1 MADLQLAVA
10 VKPGSKVKQPV
21 ALGSLP
27 MSMQGWPST
36 GSTTGSSTDFPATSR
51 VAWPMGDLLWSGT
64 GWSDTGDSEDR
75 GAAPGGRARRGE
87 AAIIAWR
94 GNANGRPGAAVVVQR
109 AGVAPAAGSLLRVA
123 LAELVHAAAGVH
135 QLLLARVERVRR
147 RGDFDLDQRVLV
159 AVLPLH
165 RLLAGEGRAGEDL
178 EVGGHVLEHDVTV
191 LGMDIGLHG
200 GRRVCCGKP
209 DMIAGTRPAGQAAS
223 APIHRVS
230 SG

>member
-21 ALGSLP
+21 CLGNLP

-36 GSTTGSSTDFPATSR
+36 GSTTGSSTDFPATPR
-51 VAWPMGDLLWSGT
+51 VAWPMVDLLC
-64 GWSDTGDSEDR
+64 SDTGDSLDR

-94 GNANGRPGAAVVVQR
+94 GNANGRPGAAVAVQR

-135 QLLLARVERVRR
+135 QLLLTRVERVRR
-147 RGDFDLDQRVLV
+147 RGNLDLDQRVLV

-209 DMIAGTRPAGQAAS
+209 DMIAGTGPAGQAAS